1 MPLVA
6 RGAATVKCSGFLIR
20 ALCEEQSFALQL
32 SDTCPDEKRSMDTK
46 KQEPPFD
53 PKAFLL
59 RANGGR
65 AVATY
70 AANQDIFRQ
79 GDPADSVL
87 YIQTGT
93 VKLTVTSEQGK
104 EAIVAFLK
112 GDDFLGEA
120 CANGEMLRLSTATA
134 LTECTITRIAKAEI
148 HRLILDEPNFAEFF
162 ISHLLVRSS
171 HIQADLVDQLF
182 NSSEKRLARALLLLA
197 NFGEEGEPEPLLAK
211 ITQETLADMIGT
223 TRARISFFMNKF
235 RRLGLIDYNGR
246 IKVHRSLL
254 NMVLHE
260 RPEIEN

>member
-1 MPLVA
+1 MDIQKQAA
-6 RGAATVKCSGFLIR
+6 R
-20 ALCEEQSFALQL
+20 
-32 SDTCPDEKRSMDTK
+32 
-46 KQEPPFD
+46 FD
-53 PKAFLL
+53 PKTLL
-59 RANGGR
+59 SKANGGR

-79 GDPADSVL
+79 GDPADSVF
-87 YIQTGT
+87 YILTGK

-112 GDDFLGEA
+112 GDDFFGEA
-120 CANGEMLRLSTATA
+120 CANGETRRLSTATA
-134 LTECTITRIAKAEI
+134 LTECTIVRITKAEVQRMI
-148 HRLILDEPNFAEFF
+148 RAEPDFAEFF
-162 ISHLLVRSS
+162 IAHLLVRSS

-211 ITQETLADMIGT
+211 ITQETLAELIGT
-223 TRARISFFMNKF
+223 TRARISYFMNKF

-246 IKVHRSLL
+246 IEVHRSLL

-260 RPEIEN
+260 KPEIESRMEPPR